1 MVKLFVGGLPD
12 GVDSMRLRQLF
23 SQFVVVNECDVIKDY
38 AFVVRNLEDLIIK
51 DDLVKNIRH
60 LICHCHV
67 PEESDARTAIEKLDG
82 YILEGKAINIRRS
95 TSKLRKEPGMD
106 KRCYRCGAVDHKTPQ
121 CPSDPAN
128 INLKR
133 AANATCIA
141 GPEQKRFIAD
151 GAVAGESP
159 SYAPGHEAA
168 APGVFAYSASSG
180 TAGVRID
187 PDPELPRPLDSDLF
201 PLYEQYIE
209 SRTKYFYFRERL
221 TKEVKARAH
230 ALPSISVASLQAPYA
245 TNNVYSTPPP
255 TALQYTVQQNS
266 PLVST
271 STATVTYPTTTGAS
285 HFYANV
291 VNTSATGAAYPTAQ
305 PLPQPTRL
313 Y

>member
-38 AFVVRNLEDLIIK
+38 AFV
-51 DDLVKNIRH
+51 
-60 LICHCHV
+60 HV

-133 AANATCIA
+133 AANTSCIG
-141 GPEQKRFIAD
+141 GPEQKRFIGD
-151 GAVAGESP
+151 GVVAGESP
-159 SYAPGHEAA
+159 SYAQGHDAS
-168 APGVFAYSASSG
+168 APGAFAFAGSGASG
-180 TAGVRID
+180 PRVD

-201 PLYEQYIE
+201 PLYEQYME
-209 SRTKYFYFRERL
+209 SRTKYFYFRDRL

-230 ALPSISVASLQAPYA
+230 ALPSISVAPLQAPYA
-245 TNNVYSTPPP
+245 ANNVYSTPPP

-266 PLVST
+266 SLGST
-271 STATVTYPTTTGAS
+271 SATTVTYPSTTGAS
-285 HFYANV
+285 HFYANA
-291 VNTSATGAAYPTAQ
+291 VNTSATGAAYPIAQ

>member
-1 MVKLFVGGLPD
+1 MALTQCDFGNF
-12 GVDSMRLRQLF
+12 F

-38 AFVVRNLEDLIIK
+38 AFV
-51 DDLVKNIRH
+51 
-60 LICHCHV
+60 HV

-133 AANATCIA
+133 AANASIG
-141 GPEQKRFIAD
+141 GPEQKRFVGD
-151 GAVAGESP
+151 GVVAGESP
-159 SYAPGHEAA
+159 SYAPGHDAG
-168 APGVFAYSASSG
+168 APSAFAYAAGSG
-180 TAGVRID
+180 TPGARID

-201 PLYEQYIE
+201 PLYEQYME
-209 SRTKYFYFRERL
+209 SRTKYFYFRDRL

-230 ALPSISVASLQAPYA
+230 ALPSISVAPLQAPYA
-245 TNNVYSTPPP
+245 NNNVYSTPPP
-255 TALQYTVQQNS
+255 TALQNS
-266 PLVST
+266 SLGST
-271 STATVTYPTTTGAS
+271 SAATVTYPSTTGAS
-285 HFYANV
+285 HFYANA
-291 VNTSATGAAYPTAQ
+291 VNTSTAGAAYPIVQ
-305 PLPQPTRL
+305 PLSQPTRL